1 MSLKLGL
8 KMEVFTPPII
18 QEKRPP
24 GRQPKLSV
32 EMQIMIAKKVT
43 EEGMSYRE
51 AAKVFNV
58 SHGSIYAYKQK
69 YKDGNLKKKRKQT
82 ASKYKERVED
92 YRHKAEVKELKHEI
106 ANLYLENLL
115 LKKALE
121 HSVRRKS
128 EDLSVITSESL
139 AQSKEGA
146 K

>member
-1 MSLKLGL
+1 
-8 KMEVFTPPII
+8 
-18 QEKRPP
+18 
-24 GRQPKLSV
+24 
-32 EMQIMIAKKVT
+32 MIAKKVT

-115 LKKALE
+115 LKK
-121 HSVRRKS
+121 HSNTQCGGK
-128 EDLSVITSESL
+128 
-139 AQSKEGA
+139 A
-146 K
+146 KIYP